1 MVSEYQEIL
10 NSNGP
15 IRLLHVL
22 YISCNGFT
30 INSVACSLY
39 HSVLHSSIIDNSFTK
54 YCHESPPATPDSS
67 VAAVPQYLHY
77 RRRNSTSGSLYG
89 GPSYRAIYD
98 PCNPSIPDDSYTL
111 AKLRTDFHYVV
122 YSEENYAGESY
133 TLTEVEV
140 EVSLGFAVRSTHV
153 ILPEY

>member
-1 MVSEYQEIL
+1 MKVLLLLQIAVLLLCLSISTTEGEIPRV
-10 NSNGP
+10 G
-15 IRLLHVL
+15 
-22 YISCNGFT
+22 
-30 INSVACSLY
+30 
-39 HSVLHSSIIDNSFTK
+39 
-54 YCHESPPATPDSS
+54 
-67 VAAVPQYLHY
+67 
-77 RRRNSTSGSLYG
+77 LYG